1 MQFQYIY
8 FCNKYDDKLREQN
21 CYFQAI
27 CLLSIKNC
35 AIKCALG
42 GIMQR
47 INLENLEI
55 VQLDTNN
62 FNKNSL
68 DNFILKQHVEN
79 CWRKINGW
87 KNMNGLFDF

>member
-1 MQFQYIY
+1 
-8 FCNKYDDKLREQN
+8 
-21 CYFQAI
+21 
-27 CLLSIKNC
+27 
-35 AIKCALG
+35 
-42 GIMQR
+42 MQR

-62 FNKNSL
+62 FNENSL